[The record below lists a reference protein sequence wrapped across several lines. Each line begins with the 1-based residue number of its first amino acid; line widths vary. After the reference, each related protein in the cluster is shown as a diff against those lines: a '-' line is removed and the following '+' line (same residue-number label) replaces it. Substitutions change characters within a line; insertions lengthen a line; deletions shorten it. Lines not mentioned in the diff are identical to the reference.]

1 MHLAAWIVAT
11 FCLTRSCVG
20 SQTEPIL
27 TLQLWPAGI
36 LQADNAYT
44 PQHLTHSPL
53 NTYACMLS
61 TLQSAEQRVKLEGC
75 TSLPSRRGLMFLI
88 SWCPKQGS
96 SCVMPRTCSR
106 VDGADVRCS
115 MLATSPRLSCM

>member
-20 SQTEPIL
+20 SQTEPTL

-44 PQHLTHSPL
+44 PPGLRNSVFGNADSAFRIRGIREFCWGLH
-53 NTYACMLS
+53 NFGKIRAGS
-61 TLQSAEQRVKLEGC
+61 TFSQR
-75 TSLPSRRGLMFLI
+75 PM
-88 SWCPKQGS
+88 
-96 SCVMPRTCSR
+96 
-106 VDGADVRCS
+106 
-115 MLATSPRLSCM
+115 